1 MTLTAFIRENRAA
14 IDRVI
19 LTEMN
24 LGRRNPIQP
33 SVLDDETREDWIA
46 NEESLYLWATAEGC
60 FEGDVQEAA

>member
-1 MTLTAFIRENRAA
+1 MTLTAFIRENRAE

-24 LGRRNPIQP
+24 AGRRNPIQP

-46 NEESLYLWATAEGC
+46 NNESLYLWALSEGC
-60 FEGDVQEAA
+60 FEDEGQVAA

>member
-46 NEESLYLWATAEGC
+46 NEESLYLWALSEGC